1 VPANELGRPQ
11 CEEALSI
18 HCDGI
23 KDWATGNW
31 PDQIEADKYT
41 AIGLL
46 KAFFTEGE
54 TDQPEPVEDF
64 DEYGAPVRGSL
75 STDRAAEFLA
85 EALGENW
92 QALVQE
98 FQGRMAAGF
107 ENTAGESEADGANEV
122 CPPAFADDALAL
134 LFAEKHL
141 EGLRYCA
148 AWSKWLWWDGK
159 RWNTDDTVL
168 AYDLARKVCRK
179 AAAEANEP
187 AVQKKICSA
196 NTIAAVER
204 LARADR
210 RLVATTDQWDADPWL
225 LNTPGGVV
233 DLRSGEVLLHQPVGY
248 MTKMTAVEPGGACP
262 QWRKFLN
269 RIFAGDAELIDFV
282 QRVAGYSLTG
292 STREHAMFFGFG
304 TGANGKSV
312 LINTISG
319 ILGDYHRTAAI
330 ETFTASKIERHPTD
344 LAGLRGAR
352 LVTAIE
358 TEEGRRWDEA
368 KIKAL
373 TGGDR
378 IAARFMRQ
386 DFFEYMPAF
395 KLMIA
400 GNHKP
405 SLRSVDESI
414 RRRFN
419 LLPFTVTIPPEER
432 DRDLPEKLKAEWPGI
447 LRWMIQGCLE
457 WQRIGLAP
465 PQIVRDA
472 TAAYLEAEDA
482 VGAWIEER
490 CYCNAQAWASRG
502 TLFADWKEW
511 ANGAGEWVGS
521 QRRFIQALET
531 RGFASLRKK
540 TGRGF
545 AGIELR
551 PPKPFGVCP
560 EEE

>member
-1 VPANELGRPQ
+1 
-11 CEEALSI
+11 
-18 HCDGI
+18 
-23 KDWATGNW
+23 
-31 PDQIEADKYT
+31 
-41 AIGLL
+41 
-46 KAFFTEGE
+46 
-54 TDQPEPVEDF
+54 
-64 DEYGAPVRGSL
+64 
-75 STDRAAEFLA
+75 
-85 EALGENW
+85 
-92 QALVQE
+92 
-98 FQGRMAAGF
+98 
-107 ENTAGESEADGANEV
+107 
-122 CPPAFADDALAL
+122 
-134 LFAEKHL
+134 
-141 EGLRYCA
+141 
-148 AWSKWLWWDGK
+148 
-159 RWNTDDTVL
+159 
-168 AYDLARKVCRK
+168 
-179 AAAEANEP
+179 
-187 AVQKKICSA
+187 
-196 NTIAAVER
+196 
-204 LARADR
+204 
-210 RLVATTDQWDADPWL
+210 
-225 LNTPGGVV
+225 
-233 DLRSGEVLLHQPVGY
+233 
-248 MTKMTAVEPGGACP
+248 
-262 QWRKFLN
+262 
-269 RIFAGDAELIDFV
+269 
-282 QRVAGYSLTG
+282 
-292 STREHAMFFGFG
+292 MFFGFG

-319 ILGDYHRTAAI
+319 ILGDYHRTAPI
-330 ETFTASKIERHPTD
+330 ETFTASKTERHPTD

-368 KIKAL
+368 KVKAL

-386 DFFEYMPAF
+386 DFFEYLPAF

-465 PQIVRDA
+465 PQVVRDA
-472 TAAYLEAEDA
+472 TSAYLEAEDA

-490 CYCNAQAWASRG
+490 CNCNTQAWACRR

-511 ANGAGEWVGS
+511 ANSAGEWVGS

-540 TGRGF
+540 AGRGF

-551 PPKPFGVCP
+551 PPNNPFGVCP
-560 EEE
+560 AEE